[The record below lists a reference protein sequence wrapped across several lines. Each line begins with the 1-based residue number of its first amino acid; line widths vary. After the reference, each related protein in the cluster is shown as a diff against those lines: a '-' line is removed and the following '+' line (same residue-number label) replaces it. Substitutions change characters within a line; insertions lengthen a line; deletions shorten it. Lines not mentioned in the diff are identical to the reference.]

1 MNATTPIAATTAV
14 DTTMGTMYSP
24 KYDWHCVSCAD
35 VPSGCLATLKP
46 GPHLDTSH
54 PLLYSLA
61 LGTSHPAH
69 ALCSS
74 QQPSCSP
81 NCSEHLLSGMH
92 GYHGHSPQH
101 NFKRATIVRAT
112 NRTSILNPQIIPAH
126 DFASEETLKPGPHL
140 DTSHPLL
147 YSVALG
153 TSHPAHAL
161 CNSQQPSCSP
171 TCSEHPLRL
180 SCTIATAYP
189 HTSHDSAHIK
199 SN

>member
-81 NCSEHLLSGMH
+81 NRSEHVLSGMH

-153 TSHPAHAL
+153 TSTLHMHCVAVSNPVA
-161 CNSQQPSCSP
+161 
-171 TCSEHPLRL
+171 RL
-180 SCTIATAYP
+180 TAQSMYSVGCTAIMDIP
-189 HTSHDSAHIK
+189 HSITS
-199 SN
+199 NELQ